1 MCGNKPCL
9 SEEICNDDEIDPMC
23 VPCGHKDGPCC
34 DIFWC
39 SDEKLYCDL
48 ERSPADAP
56 INRNGTCVKCGIA
69 GNQCCDGDECVDGN
83 ICFEGMCVP
92 CGHQNGPCCD
102 DWRRPCSNDDE
113 DLYCHL
119 ERSPTD
125 PSLDLN
131 GSCAKCGMTGNQ
143 CCKGDHCMNGNVCFN
158 GICEE
163 CFKGPDSPCCNHGDC
178 GSINLFCDYA
188 GDIGDPGMCQSCG
201 GANQTCCEDGACTL
215 DLQCLK
221 RPGSALPSCVGPG
234 DYEGLLC
241 GKDADCPLYHSCVLN
256 ENGVAL
262 CMPCG
267 KKGSIC
273 CEDSYCEHGST
284 CDFSGDGM
292 PTCVECGF
300 LDQRCCYM
308 QEQRVLGCAAGLV
321 CDQLMTPPGEPRCV
335 SNMVGTKEP

>member
-1 MCGNKPCL
+1 MCGNKACL

-48 ERSPADAP
+48 ERSPAG
-56 INRNGTCVKCGIA
+56 ISLNGTCVKCGIA

-102 DWRRPCSNDDE
+102 DWRRPCSDDDE

-125 PSLDLN
+125 PYLDLN

-188 GDIGDPGMCQSCG
+188 GDVGDPGMCQSCG

-215 DLQCLK
+215 DLQCIK